1 MRGGSEQARR
11 EPYAHETGRRVLL
24 GVAAFWFFSGSGWQA
39 GAGLALGGFIRHLAR
54 SGAVRRSRVK
64 WGVRPLSDG
73 SRVARG
79 GRTCGSWARANWSTG
94 APGVVGDGGQ
104 GGADRVPGASRKRG
118 VARGGGWCGEGRAK
132 CLMNP
137 TRGFRASAC
146 QQ

>member
-39 GAGLALGGFIRHLAR
+39 GAGLALVMFIRHLAR
-54 SGAVRRSRVK
+54 SDAVRRSRGK
-64 WGVRPLSDG
+64 WGRRPRSDG
-73 SRVARG
+73 SRVARRGRRTEGRALTMATAGDLRPVAVGVG
-79 GRTCGSWARANWSTG
+79 G
-94 APGVVGDGGQ
+94 V
-104 GGADRVPGASRKRG
+104 ADRTPAATRKRG